1 VFINV
6 HNFSMTKHKLFWLIH
21 DKTKVRE
28 YLFHF
33 LNKKGK
39 KMSPFG
45 HLFAVDLQFPF
56 SSTMRSNTLRKSS
69 PGHLLRSSRTAAAAA
84 AAATDTTTTTSSCRR
99 PIHCPFPALPFWVV
113 RDGALRQRC
122 AHHVHRPRQ
131 FAQRRRGGTAPGG
144 GSSRAVRDPPG
155 LLLLSPGKPFR
166 LSPHSHIASWFLLGL
181 GFSPPAVRS
190 TGLLLQLLPTYFSG
204 LLLRR
209 RSSRR
214 GDWLVG
220 RMFACSP
227 RCILRTVSTATGGI
241 AAIRS
246 ESRYL
251 FLNSKWLIDF
261 HPTPTSENRSNIEAL
276 QFFWVAAFLILYI
289 TYMFNP
295 IATSVRVI
303 ANSSLLNR
311 GILLAGLKRS
321 PELQHSYWLFPC
333 HLFVE

>member
-1 VFINV
+1 
-6 HNFSMTKHKLFWLIH
+6 
-21 DKTKVRE
+21 
-28 YLFHF
+28 
-33 LNKKGK
+33 
-39 KMSPFG
+39 
-45 HLFAVDLQFPF
+45 
-56 SSTMRSNTLRKSS
+56 
-69 PGHLLRSSRTAAAAA
+69 
-84 AAATDTTTTTSSCRR
+84 
-99 PIHCPFPALPFWVV
+99 VV

-166 LSPHSHIASWFLLGL
+166 LSPHSHIASWFLVGL
-181 GFSPPAVRS
+181 GFSPPGVRS

-261 HPTPTSENRSNIEAL
+261 RPTPLLKIVVILKPCNSFGW
-276 QFFWVAAFLILYI
+276 QHFWYCISLICLI
-289 TYMFNP
+289 PLPLRLESLP
-295 IATSVRVI
+295 IRA
-303 ANSSLLNR
+303 
-311 GILLAGLKRS
+311 
-321 PELQHSYWLFPC
+321 Y
-333 HLFVE
+333 